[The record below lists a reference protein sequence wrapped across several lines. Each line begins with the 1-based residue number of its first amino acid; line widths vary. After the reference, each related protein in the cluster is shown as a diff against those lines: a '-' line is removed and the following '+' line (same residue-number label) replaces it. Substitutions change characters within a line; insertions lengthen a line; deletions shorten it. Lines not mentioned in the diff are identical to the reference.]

1 MPELRHDS
9 LRLHYVV
16 HGAGPAVLM
25 LHGGVS
31 SFEHNFAQFGWV
43 EALAGAGRQV
53 VGLDFR
59 GHGQSD
65 RPHEVAR
72 YGMESLVGD
81 ALAVLDRLG
90 LARVALVGYS
100 IGAAVALE
108 LLRRRPA
115 QFERAVLVAAGDG
128 LVGHPPL
135 SFPLVLPDLARVFE
149 REAYPADLPK
159 HHSAYWK
166 ILEHVGGDRLAMRA
180 LAGADYPPLSPYEA
194 AAIDVPAL
202 VISGERDQVL
212 GRGPRLA
219 AALGR
224 ADYLEVAGANH
235 FALAMDPVVRDA
247 VARFLRVDAAP

>member
-1 MPELRHDS
+1 MPELQHDS

-16 HGAGPAVLM
+16 QGAGPPVLL

-31 SFEHNFAQFGWV
+31 SFDHNFAQFGWV

-59 GHGQSD
+59 GHGRSD
-65 RPHEVAR
+65 RPHAIAR
-72 YGMESLVGD
+72 YGMAALVGD
-81 ALAVLDRLG
+81 ALAVLDHLH

-108 LLRRRPA
+108 LLRRSPA
-115 QFERAVLVAAGDG
+115 RFERAVLVAAGDG
-128 LVGHPPL
+128 LVGHPPHL
-135 SFPLVLPDLARVFE
+135 SPQVLSQLVRVFE
-149 REAYPADLPK
+149 HESYPADLPRQ
-159 HHSAYWK
+159 HSAYWK
-166 ILEHVGGDRLAMRA
+166 ILESVGGDRLAMRA
-180 LAGADYPPLSPYEA
+180 LVGADYPPLTPDEA

-212 GRGPRLA
+212 GRGPSLA

-224 ADYLEVAGANH
+224 ADYLEIAGASH
-235 FALAMDPVVRDA
+235 FALAMDPGVSAA
-247 VARFLRVDAAP
+247 VARFLRVDAAT